1 MKRSMNKLLPPA
13 SVVFFVRELRKAA
26 AWYGKILNVKPYRID
41 RDFIGFHLNGIDLGF
56 HRLDKKA
63 GKASGVQIIYWKVK
77 DLDNT
82 INNFIASGAKI
93 FRKPIRIPEGGRV
106 AQIQDPFGN
115 ILGLK
120 E

>member
-1 MKRSMNKLLPPA
+1 MIKLQRAA

-26 AWYGKILNVKPYRID
+26 TWYEKVLSISPYRTD
-41 RDFIGFHLNGIDLGF
+41 RDFIGFHLGDVSLGF

-63 GKASGVQIIYWKVK
+63 GKASGVQIIYWKVSN
-77 DLDNT
+77 LDEA
-82 INNFIASGAKI
+82 IRIFIENGAII
-93 FRKPIRIPEGGRV
+93 FRKPIQIPEGGRV
-106 AQIQDPFGN
+106 AQIQDPFGH